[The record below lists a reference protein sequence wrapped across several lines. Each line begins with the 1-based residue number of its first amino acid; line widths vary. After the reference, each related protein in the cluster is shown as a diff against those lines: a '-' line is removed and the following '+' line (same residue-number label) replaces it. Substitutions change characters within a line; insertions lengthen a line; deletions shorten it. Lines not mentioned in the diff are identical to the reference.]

1 MADVLKHVKPI
12 GTNQTPKLSFPSHWP
27 GPSFGCLRPP
37 AIGTFAK
44 ILRHQ
49 GWKMM
54 KKTSKLR
61 HFECPPGHWKKK
73 WKKHLT
79 KSLENWYT
87 ATAFEVSKSNPYRD
101 FETVAPSENSP
112 SETTTLRS
120 LALPR
125 SDRNLGSGTIFQKL
139 FIWISPIV
147 GDTPIPWDTPCYG
160 HIEAILMQQLWLSD
174 EPFDPSLSCQLPPF
188 LGASVRT
195 IWTWDL
201 PTWRGRNGLEWSPWS
216 LQSHMGHI
224 RKLM

>member
-44 ILRHQ
+44 LRHQ

-61 HFECPPGHWKKK
+61 HFECPPGHWKK

-79 KSLENWYT
+79 KSLDNWYT

-112 SETTTLRS
+112 SETTTLCS

-125 SDRNLGSGTIFQKL
+125 SDRNLGGGTIFQKL

-147 GDTPIPWDTPCYG
+147 GDTVPLGY
-160 HIEAILMQQLWLSD
+160 AVLWPYWGYLDATVMMKRWTVWSITVLPVAAFPGGLSND
-174 EPFDPSLSCQLPPF
+174 NL
-188 LGASVRT
+188 
-195 IWTWDL
+195 DL
-201 PTWRGRNGLEWSPWS
+201 RPTNLE
-216 LQSHMGHI
+216 
-224 RKLM
+224 R

>member
-125 SDRNLGSGTIFQKL
+125 SDRNLGSGTHH
-139 FIWISPIV
+139 ISKTV
-147 GDTPIPWDTPCYG
+147 HLDFSNSGGYANTMGYTV
-160 HIEAILMQQLWLSD
+160 LWPYWGYLDATVMIKRWTVWSITVLPVAAFPGGLSKD
-174 EPFDPSLSCQLPPF
+174 NL
-188 LGASVRT
+188 
-195 IWTWDL
+195 DL
-201 PTWRGRNGLEWSPWS
+201 RPTDLE
-216 LQSHMGHI
+216 
-224 RKLM
+224 R